1 MLWNTSEDKMIDG
14 FVLAIQFLTKLPI
27 KKQVDFNHKNLA
39 ASTFFYP
46 LVGMIVGAI
55 GWLFHYIFSYLNRDV
70 GSLLALVALIF
81 VTGGLHLDG
90 LSDTCDGFL
99 SYRDKEKV
107 LEIMKDSRTGAFG
120 VIAIVLDILV
130 KYVLIKSIDKNML
143 LALMLSYGNSRL
155 IICYL
160 MSTKKVARKGGL
172 GDMFH
177 GSNPKGYALAGGIVY
192 LILILMIDPIFLLPL
207 VVNFLLGQAMTLVTY
222 RKIDGFTGDVYGA
235 CIELGEIASLLAF
248 LGVFKWI

>member
-1 MLWNTSEDKMIDG
+1 MIDG
-14 FVLAIQFLTKLPI
+14 LILATQFLTRLPI
-27 KKQVDFNHKNLA
+27 SKPVEFKDKNIA
-39 ASTFFYP
+39 ASIFYYP
-46 LVGMIVGAI
+46 FIGIVIGAI
-55 GWLFHYIFSYLNRDV
+55 GYVFYYVFSHINENIGVL
-70 GSLLALVALIF
+70 SALISMI
-81 VTGGLHLDG
+81 VTTGGLHLDG
-90 LSDTCDGFL
+90 LSDTCDGFF
-99 SYRDKEKV
+99 SYRDKEKM
-107 LEIMKDSRTGAFG
+107 LEIMKDSRIGSFG
-120 VIAIVLDILV
+120 VIAIVLDILT
-130 KYVLIKSIDKNML
+130 KYVLLSSIEGSML
-143 LALMLSYGNSRL
+143 LSLALSYGNSRL